1 MTWIINNYL
10 EFLKWLVLGVLV
22 FATFAL
28 VCWAFA
34 SIVALVVCKYDE
46 WLSKLSHEIKSADQ
60 ELKDLRENV
69 DSMKEAER

>member
-34 SIVALVVCKYDE
+34 STVAFVVCKYDE
-46 WLSKLSHEIKSADQ
+46 WLDRLVKESSKLDK

-69 DSMKEAER
+69 DSMKEAEK